1 MFSTEAWPQP
11 AVRLWTL
18 AQRFQKFL
26 LVGAFGLAV
35 NQAMLYLLRDVL
47 HLRLLVASPL
57 AILISMLV
65 TFVLNEIWTWHD
77 RGSGRIATRAVLYHL
92 VNSGG
97 LLINTGVLWLLV
109 EHGAVHYLLANLV
122 GAAMAAVWNFAVNNA
137 VTWRA

>member
-35 NQAMLYLLRDVL
+35 NQGMLYLLRDVL
-47 HLRLLVASPL
+47 DLRLLVASPL
-57 AILISMLV
+57 AIVISMLV
-65 TFVLNEIWTWHD
+65 TFALNEIWTWHD
-77 RGSGRIATRAVLYHL
+77 RGSGRILTRAVLYHL

-122 GAAMAAVWNFAVNNA
+122 GAATAAVWNFAVNNA

>member
-1 MFSTEAWPQP
+1 MISTEAWPQP

-35 NQAMLYLLRDVL
+35 NQAMLYGLRDFA

-57 AILISMLV
+57 AFVVSMLV
-65 TFVLNEIWTWHD
+65 TFMLNEIWTWHD
-77 RGSGRIATRAVLYHL
+77 RGSGRILTRAVLYHL

-97 LLINTGVLWLLV
+97 LLINTGVLWMLV
-109 EHGAVHYLLANLV
+109 QHGDMHYLMANLV
-122 GAAMAAVWNFAVNNA
+122 GAATAAVWNFAVNNA